1 MSSSFQFET
10 ISDYVENDTLIRA
23 NPDHLGVVA
32 IRNIYDYVARD
43 IAPRWKPIVVRQLL
57 YLLRFTVGFGK
68 EYFAQGAHRCA
79 KGRPST
85 GGKLIAP
92 PNGASPRTTQRVNA
106 IIVEQGWFHCESDGR
121 SGGRANIYRP
131 SEAFLAAATA
141 KRDDVVY
148 GDVTALTVAREY
160 ERLIDK
166 GSQLTAT
173 QFACALWAVYALRS
187 TALMSSHDWERYG
200 SWADLGTG
208 KRNVGGRLI
217 FPAINLGRT
226 AMKKAFHELEQA
238 GVLNIN
244 YRAGLPSIF
253 ELPACETA
261 LANIRRGNR
270 SSSDAVH
277 EDGTSSRPPAVVHSR
292 RKDQVDHL
300 VENRALHDM
309 RSESE
314 LTWLCHVW
322 RVAVRKRNREYE
334 EYIMLPT
341 EKERNCARAILYH
354 LRENRIRSELDQ
366 RGFLLFA
373 AARSP
378 DSQWNRIEHLNR
390 LAVLDIL
397 ISQFRAQQTHKTP

>member
-10 ISDYVENDTLIRA
+10 IADYVENETFIRA

-32 IRNIYDYVARD
+32 IRSIYDYVARD

-106 IIVEQGWFHCESDGR
+106 IIVEEGWFCCEGEGR

-131 SEAFLAAATA
+131 SEAFLAMATA
-141 KRDDVVY
+141 KRDDVIY
-148 GDVTALTVAREY
+148 GDLNALTVAREY

-166 GSQLTAT
+166 GSHLTAT
-173 QFACALWAVYALRS
+173 EFACALWSVYAMRS
-187 TALMSSHDWERYG
+187 TALMSSKGWKRYG
-200 SWADLGTG
+200 SWADLATG
-208 KRNVGGRLI
+208 KRSDDGRLI

-226 AMKKAFHELEQA
+226 AMKKAFHELDQA
-238 GVLNIN
+238 GFLNIN
-244 YRAGLPSIF
+244 YCAGRPSIF

-261 LANIRRGNR
+261 LENIRRESR
-270 SSSDAVH
+270 SSPDAVQ
-277 EDGTSSRPPAVVHSR
+277 EDGASTRPSAVVHSR
-292 RKDQVDHL
+292 KVDQVDHL
-300 VENRALHDM
+300 VENRALNEM
-309 RSESE
+309 RRASE

-322 RVAVRKRNREYE
+322 RAAVRKRSPEYE
-334 EYIMLPT
+334 EYITLPT
-341 EKERNCARAILYH
+341 EDDRNCARAILH
-354 LRENRIRSELDQ
+354 HMRERRIRAEIDQ
-366 RGFLLFA
+366 RRFLLFA

-378 DSQWNRIEHLNR
+378 DPQWNRIGHLNR
-390 LAVLDIL
+390 RVLIDRL
-397 ISQFRAQQTHKTP
+397 IAQFRAEHTQQTA